1 MLEIQPRK
9 GCVTLCTLLSAAG
22 DCPAAAMTV
31 DFTGNMPADVAT
43 SHQQPVLVQEFAS
56 KTAIA
61 RSPVL
66 RLRGLP
72 FLATTL
78 DVKEFFSGF
87 DLSDV
92 YICRRNGGCF
102 SLLVWLGLSLA
113 TRQEHKDSLLY
124 VEWACQGLGSVACAG
139 HSSRQLPSW
148 SLLPSL
154 TSTSTPAQVL
164 HPGCC
169 CQQHKSS
176 SFGR

>member
-1 MLEIQPRK
+1 
-9 GCVTLCTLLSAAG
+9 
-22 DCPAAAMTV
+22 MTV
-31 DFTGNMPADVAT
+31 DFTENMLADVAT

-139 HSSRQLPSW
+139 HSSRQLPSR

>member
-1 MLEIQPRK
+1 
-9 GCVTLCTLLSAAG
+9 
-22 DCPAAAMTV
+22 MTV
-31 DFTGNMPADVAT
+31 SFPNSMSADVVT
-43 SHQQPVLVQEFAS
+43 NQQQSAPVPDCAS

-102 SLLVWLGLSLA
+102 ISSAGSESLYCRTTVFS
-113 TRQEHKDSLLY
+113 EHLMN
-124 VEWACQGLGSVACAG
+124 QSVC
-139 HSSRQLPSW
+139 
-148 SLLPSL
+148 
-154 TSTSTPAQVL
+154 V
-164 HPGCC
+164 
-169 CQQHKSS
+169 
-176 SFGR
+176 